1 MNKLFQHR
9 KKIFTVFIVILF
21 IVLICRLFY
30 LQIIEGKAMA
40 DVSEQNSV
48 RILSV
53 AAPRGLIYDSKGVL
67 LANNEVVFSI
77 SITAGDVD
85 DSAALAEKLAGII
98 NDEELT
104 AEAIQETI
112 ESHYPSYE
120 PIVLKRYSYDEGLE
134 IINTIEEKRDEL
146 PGVTVTEEPMR
157 NYPLG
162 TLAGHILGTVGKIS
176 EDELEKNS
184 DSGYLVNDWI
194 GKSGLEK
201 TMETTELG
209 DNTVSLRGEAGVEE
223 VEVTANYRKVDT
235 IYSAEPVAGDSL
247 VLTIDSN
254 IQKTLEDSMVD
265 VVKQIAENQPKCDAA
280 AAVVINVKTGAIIAM
295 ASYPFVDPNDFAN
308 GLTTEKSKYY
318 WDEDLTPTV
327 NRAIASA
334 YPTGSTFKP
343 ITAVALLD
351 SGISTSET
359 VDCNP
364 KNWGK
369 NGRAACTGVHGYVN
383 FYQAM
388 AVSCNSYFQ
397 EMGYRVGIDKLNEV
411 GTAFGFGSKT
421 GIELPGEIAG
431 IMPSAEWKA
440 SKFTGWENEWHDY
453 DSYYTGMGQG
463 YTSATPLQLA
473 AYVAALAND
482 GVRMKPY
489 LIQEAY
495 DSSGSLLYEAKPT
508 VAEEI
513 DVDPQIFT
521 TVRKGMYMVTQ
532 KGGTAYS
539 LAQQLDVSFGAKTGT
554 AQTGLSSDD
563 DKDNHGVFIAFAPY
577 DNPEIAFACVV
588 EYGGHGS
595 SSSGKIF
602 VNVAKAYFGEEVQTQ
617 QQTQGQQQ

>member
-9 KKIFTVFIVILF
+9 KKILTIFIIILF
-21 IVLICRLFY
+21 IILVCRLFY
-30 LQIIEGKAMA
+30 LQIVEGKAMA

-67 LANNEVVFSI
+67 LANNEVVFAISI
-77 SITAGDVD
+77 SAGDVD
-85 DSAALAEKLAGII
+85 DSKALAKKLAGII
-98 NDEELT
+98 NDPELT
-104 AEAIQETI
+104 ADVIKKTI
-112 ESHYPSYE
+112 DSHYPSYE

-146 PGVTVTEEPMR
+146 PGVTITEEPMR

-176 EDELEKNS
+176 ESELKKNS

-201 TMETTELG
+201 TMETTDFDG
-209 DNTVSLRGEAGVEE
+209 KTVSLRGEAGVEE
-223 VEVTANYRKVDT
+223 VEVTANFRKVDT
-235 IYSAEPVAGDSL
+235 IYSAEPVAGDTL
-247 VLTIDSN
+247 VLTIDSS
-254 IQKTLEDSMVD
+254 IQKVLEDSMSD
-265 VVKQIAENQPKCDAA
+265 VVKQIAKDQPKCDAA
-280 AAVVINVKTGAIIAM
+280 AAVVINVKTGAVIAM
-295 ASYPFVDPNDFAN
+295 ASYPFIDSNDFAN
-308 GLTTEKSKYY
+308 GLTTEKAKYY

-327 NRAIASA
+327 NRAIASS

-343 ITAVALLD
+343 ITAVALLA

-397 EMGYRVGIDKLNEV
+397 EMGYRVGIDKLHEI
-411 GTAFGFGSKT
+411 GTVFGLGSKT
-421 GIELPGEIAG
+421 GIELPGEVAG
-431 IMPSAEWKA
+431 LMPSAEWKA
-440 SKFTGWENEWHDY
+440 SKFTGWEKDWHDY

-463 YTSATPLQLA
+463 YTSATPIQLA
-473 AYVAALAND
+473 AYIAALANN
-482 GVRMKPY
+482 GARMKPY
-489 LIQEAY
+489 LVQEAY
-495 DSSGSLLYEAKPT
+495 DSSGKLLYEATPT
-508 VAEEI
+508 VAQKI
-513 DVDPQIFT
+513 DLDPQIFA

-539 LAQQLDVSFGAKTGT
+539 LARQLDISFGAKTGT
-554 AQTGLSSDD
+554 AQTGLSSDEN
-563 DKDNHGVFIAFAPY
+563 DNHGVFVAFAPY

-595 SSSGKIF
+595 TSAGKVF
-602 VNVAKAYFGEEVQTQ
+602 VNVAKAYFGAEQ
-617 QQTQGQQQ
+617 QQQQQQ

>member
-9 KKIFTVFIVILF
+9 RKIITIVIIILF
-21 IVLICRLFY
+21 IVLISRLFY

-67 LANNEVVFSI
+67 LANNKVVFAISI
-77 SITAGDVD
+77 SAGDVD
-85 DSAALAEKLAGII
+85 DSKALAKKLADII

-104 AEAIQETI
+104 ADVIQETI
-112 ESHYPSYE
+112 DSHYPSYE

-146 PGVTVTEEPMR
+146 PGVIITEEPMR
-157 NYPLG
+157 NYPMG

-176 EDELEKNS
+176 ESELKENS

-194 GKSGLEK
+194 GKTGLEK
-201 TMETTELG
+201 TMETTELS
-209 DNTVSLRGEAGVEE
+209 DSTVSLRGEAGVEE
-223 VEVTANYRKVDT
+223 VEVTANYHKVDT
-235 IYSAEPVAGDSL
+235 IYSAEPVAGDTF
-247 VLTIDSN
+247 VLTIDSKT
-254 IQKTLEDSMVD
+254 QKVLEDSMAN
-265 VVKQIAENQPKCDAA
+265 VVKTIAKDNPKCDAA

-295 ASYPFVDPNDFAN
+295 ASYPFIDPNDFAN
-308 GLTTEKSKYY
+308 GLTTEKSTYY
-318 WDEDLTPTV
+318 WDEELTPTV
-327 NRAIASA
+327 NRAIALV

-343 ITAVALLD
+343 ITAVALLS

-359 VDCNP
+359 VVCSP
-364 KNWGK
+364 ANWGK
-369 NGRAACTGVHGYVN
+369 NGRASCTGVHGKVN

-397 EMGYRVGIDKLNEV
+397 EMGYRVGIDKLNEI
-411 GTAFGFGSKT
+411 GKEFGFGSKT
-421 GIELPGEIAG
+421 GVELPGELAG
-431 IMPSAEWKA
+431 LMPSAEWKA
-440 SKFTGWENEWHDY
+440 SKFSGWEKEWHDY

-473 AYVAALAND
+473 AYVATLAND

-489 LIQEAY
+489 LIDEAY
-495 DSSGSLLYEAKPT
+495 DSSGKLLYQTTPT

-513 DVDPQIFT
+513 DVDPQIFA
-521 TVRKGMYMVTQ
+521 TVRQGMYLVTQ
-532 KGGTAYS
+532 EGGTAYS
-539 LAQQLDVSFGAKTGT
+539 LAQQLDISFGAKTGT
-554 AQTGLSSDD
+554 AQTGLAGDTN
-563 DKDNHGVFIAFAPY
+563 DNHGVFVAFAPY

-595 SSSGKIF
+595 SSGGKIF
-602 VNVAKAYFGEEVQTQ
+602 VDVAKAYFGQEQ
-617 QQTQGQQQ
+617 QQQQQQQQQ